1 MENFEVEVLKYPDAE
16 DWMLCKKCTLVTVG
30 KDSNKEPTM
39 EWKRK
44 LIGAQHSPIR
54 TLNFCFRLKNIP
66 SWVATHLVRH
76 VHATPFV
83 KTQRNDRQDS
93 FDRNLAPQGAPVDM
107 CWYMN
112 VEELITIAHKRLC
125 TQASP
130 ETREVVKE
138 ICRKAIETNPELD
151 GFLVPLCQYRG
162 GLCTEFNPCGLNKK
176 FQKEFQ
182 TKEENN

>member
-1 MENFEVEVLKYPDAE
+1 
-16 DWMLCKKCTLVTVG
+16 
-30 KDSNKEPTM
+30 
-39 EWKRK
+39 
-44 LIGAQHSPIR
+44 
-54 TLNFCFRLKNIP
+54 
-66 SWVATHLVRH
+66 
-76 VHATPFV
+76 
-83 KTQRNDRQDS
+83 
-93 FDRNLAPQGAPVDM
+93 M

-151 GFLVPLCQYRG
+151 GFLVPLQQYRG

-176 FQKEFQ
+176 FR
-182 TKEENN
+182 TKEENI